1 MFIKS
6 NKWLKRISSLAIF
19 ILSQIVALSG
29 CQPSEP
35 IYQPGTYI
43 NEAEGYYSTL
53 IVAVEVDDKQIIDI
67 RVVAHEEPE
76 ILSEIVFGQLPPMM
90 KKKNT
95 NDVDVISGATY
106 TSRALIEAVG
116 IALEQAREALE

>member
-1 MFIKS
+1 MFRIAKS
-6 NKWLKRISSLAIF
+6 RLKGIASLTVF
-19 ILSQIVALSG
+19 ILGLMVVTG

-35 IYQPGTYI
+35 IYAPGIYV
-43 NEAEGYYSTL
+43 NQAEGYYSTL
-53 IVAVEVDDKQIIDI
+53 TVAVEVDQRQIIDI
-67 RVVAHEEPE
+67 QVVAHEEPE